1 MRPVAPRGER
11 GFTLIELLIVVAII
25 GILASIAIP
34 SLLRARMSGNEASA
48 IGSLRA
54 VNYGQANFA
63 INCGYGAHAD
73 SLAGL
78 ALRPVPGGE
87 PFVSADLSTDP
98 SQKSGYLITQIAGPP
113 AVGLPASCSGAG
125 LVNTYA
131 VTANPLSPGTTGAR
145 YFFTNGGSIFMDYAA
160 IAPVLTGDPASG
172 TPLK

>member
-1 MRPVAPRGER
+1 MRAVATRGTR

-63 INCGYGAHAD
+63 INCGFGAHAD
-73 SLAGL
+73 TLASLF
-78 ALRPVPGGE
+78 LRPVPGGE
-87 PFVSADLSTDP
+87 PFISADLSADP
-98 SQKSGYLITQIAGPP
+98 SQKSGYLVTHIPGPA
-113 AVGLPASCSGAG
+113 AVGLPPSCSGAG

-131 VTANPLSPGTTGAR
+131 ATANPLSPGSTGAR
-145 YFFTNGGSIFMDYAA
+145 FFFTNGGSIFMDYAA
-160 IAPVLTGDPASG
+160 IAPVQTGDPASG
-172 TPLK
+172 TPLQ